1 MDRELDDLLQATWLT
16 LDDATRRRTPSTL
29 GFLATVDAT
38 GAPHARAVILRR
50 VDAALACL
58 YFATDARSA
67 KAAELARDPRAAFAV
82 YDDDASVQLRLEG
95 RAAVVSDERERR
107 GAWESLGPHSR
118 RLYGSPIAPR
128 TPLPADAEGAEQ
140 EGAPATD
147 EDAFARFAWLRL
159 RVDRIDRLDLSAEPQ
174 RRWVLVRAEAGWTG
188 ARVEP

>member
-50 VDAALACL
+50 VDAAPACL

-107 GAWESLGPHSR
+107 DAWESLGPHSR
-118 RLYGSPIAPR
+118 RLYGSPVAPR
-128 TPLPADAEGAEQ
+128 TPLPTDPEHSAPT
-140 EGAPATD
+140 APATD
-147 EDAFARFAWLRL
+147 EDAFARFVWLRL
-159 RVDRIDRLDLSAEPQ
+159 RVERIDRLDLSAEPQ

-188 ARVEP
+188 DRVEP